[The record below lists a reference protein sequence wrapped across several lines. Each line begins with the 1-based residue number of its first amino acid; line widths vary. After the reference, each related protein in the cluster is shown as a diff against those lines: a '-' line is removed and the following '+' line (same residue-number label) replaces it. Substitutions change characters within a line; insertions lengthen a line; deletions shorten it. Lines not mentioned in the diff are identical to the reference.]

1 MKAVALKLVLRSWWR
16 NKVFS
21 VISIVSLAIG
31 IACAN
36 LLTVFVIHEFNLEA
50 DNPKRDRIYYMDQE
64 SPMKSGER
72 VSFVMGN
79 IPAGLKEKYP
89 EVEDFL
95 RIKGVLM
102 EYITIDSIQYDPF
115 RMVSVD
121 TSFLHFFP
129 FEVLCGDINH
139 VLAQPDQVALTEAC
153 AKKYFGNN
161 NPIGKTIGLSPA
173 YLGGPG
179 CTDRTYRIGAVLKD
193 RDQSFMNFE
202 ALVGNEEHFS
212 GGITLLLTQKPI
224 DTEKFAEQLKKDG
237 IQTFV
242 QDGSYHFDGFLDSY
256 FKEYNMES
264 ISYIKRGQSV
274 LLYVSFISAVLILLI
289 ACFNYINLNFSRL
302 LRQVRTIH
310 TQKLMGATSRE
321 ISKQLFADTFFTVIL
336 AFVLSLLITHDLVPV
351 FNNVVSGNLQTSF
364 FFSSQVLPLI
374 CCFIFILSVVP
385 ACYMS
390 RKISGLTLS
399 GYREFFTGNK
409 KRRIVTILSIAQYTM
424 SIGLIIA
431 TLTVNSQLHFIRQGG
446 ERYRNLIEVG
456 SYAGTS
462 RIPELVYELKMQP
475 EILNATTSG
484 GSLLEFGLSPITI
497 KQSDGSETYYSRA
510 QYMGGVDYLE
520 SLQISITHGLSAEK
534 AVERFDRPL
543 YITQKYADILI
554 PKGEDPVGKPLSQYD
569 NSFNNDIIAGTN
581 APMII
586 AGITEDIYT
595 GSMAEEVFPS
605 IIYIEREMNASV
617 GFAEI
622 RLGKD
627 RAKSLDAVRQ
637 VWQKVN
643 PDKFFSYTDIYGEF
657 MKRNKKAVE
666 LSHLLLMYSFIS
678 ISLTCFGLFGMALYA
693 TKQRTKEIGI
703 RKINGANT
711 LQIMLLLNKQFFGWI
726 CISFVF
732 AVPISWLW
740 LNRWL
745 DGFIYRTD
753 MSVGY
758 FLLAGLFTL
767 VITLLTVSWQSYK
780 AASGNPVQSL
790 NVD

>member
-1 MKAVALKLVLRSWWR
+1 MKAVALKLVFRSWWR
-16 NKVFS
+16 NKTFS

-31 IACAN
+31 IACTN
-36 LLTVFVIHEFNLEA
+36 LLAVFVIHEFNLEA

-72 VSFVMGN
+72 VSFVTGN
-79 IPAGLKEKYP
+79 IPVELKEKYP

-95 RIKGVLM
+95 RMKGVFM
-102 EYITIDSIQYDPF
+102 KYIIIDSIQYDPF
-115 RMVSVD
+115 LMVSVD
-121 TSFLHFFP
+121 SSFLHFFP
-129 FEVLCGDINH
+129 FEVLYGNINQ
-139 VLAQPDQVALTEAC
+139 VFTRPDQIAVTEAC

-161 NPIGKTIGLSPA
+161 NPIGKTIGL
-173 YLGGPG
+173 GG
-179 CTDRTYRIGAVLKD
+179 TSSTYRIGAVLKD

-212 GGITLLLTQKPI
+212 GGITLLMTKKPV
-224 DTEKFAEQLKKDG
+224 DTEKFASQLKKDG

-242 QDGSYHFDGFLDSY
+242 QDGSYHFDSFLDSY

-264 ISYIKRGQSV
+264 IGYIKRRQPA
-274 LLYVSFISAVLILLI
+274 LLYVSLISAVLILLI
-289 ACFNYINLNFSRL
+289 ACFNCINLNFSRL

-310 TQKLMGATSRE
+310 IQKLMGATSRE
-321 ISKQLFADTFFTVIL
+321 ISSQLFADTFFTVIL
-336 AFVLSLLITHDLVPV
+336 AFALSLLITHDLIPM

-374 CCFIFILSVVP
+374 CCFIFILSVIP

-390 RKISGLTLS
+390 CKISGLTLS

-409 KRRIVTILSIAQYTM
+409 KRRIVTILSIAQYTI

-431 TLTVNSQLHFIRQGG
+431 TLTVNSQLRFIREGG

-456 SYAGTS
+456 SYAGDA
-462 RIPELVYELKMQP
+462 RIPELVHELKMQP
-475 EILNATTSG
+475 EIQNVTTSG
-484 GSLLEFGLSPITI
+484 GSLLEFGLSPFTI
-497 KQSDGSETYYSRA
+497 KRSDGSESYYSRA
-510 QYMGGVDYLE
+510 QYLGGVDYLE
-520 SLQISITHGLSAEK
+520 SLQLSITHGLPAEE

-554 PKGEDPVGKPLSQYD
+554 PPGEDPVGKPLSQYD

-605 IIYIEREMNASV
+605 IIYIEKEINANV

-627 RAKSLDAVRQ
+627 NAKSLAAVRQ

-657 MKRNKKAVE
+657 MKLNKKAVE
-666 LSHLLLMYSFIS
+666 LSHSLLMYSFIS
-678 ISLTCFGLFGMALYA
+678 IFLTCFGLFGMAFYA

-711 LQIMLLLNKQFFGWI
+711 LQIMLLLNKQFVGWI

-753 MSVGY
+753 ISAGY

-790 NVD
+790 K

>member
-1 MKAVALKLVLRSWWR
+1 MKAVALKLVFRSWWR
-16 NKVFS
+16 NKIFS

-31 IACAN
+31 IACTN
-36 LLTVFVIHEFNLEA
+36 LLAVFVIHEFNLEA

-72 VSFVMGN
+72 VSFVTGN
-79 IPAGLKEKYP
+79 IPVELKEKYP

-95 RIKGVLM
+95 RMKGVFM
-102 EYITIDSIQYDPF
+102 KYIIIDSIQYDPF
-115 RMVSVD
+115 LMVSVD
-121 TSFLHFFP
+121 SSFLHFFP
-129 FEVLCGDINH
+129 FEVLYGNINQ
-139 VLAQPDQVALTEAC
+139 VFTRPDQIAVTEAC

-161 NPIGKTIGLSPA
+161 NPIGKTIGL
-173 YLGGPG
+173 GG
-179 CTDRTYRIGAVLKD
+179 TSSTYRIGAVLKD

-212 GGITLLLTQKPI
+212 GGITLLMTKKPV
-224 DTEKFAEQLKKDG
+224 DTEKFASQLKKDG

-242 QDGSYHFDGFLDSY
+242 QDGSYHFDSFLDSY

-264 ISYIKRGQSV
+264 IGYIKRRQPA
-274 LLYVSFISAVLILLI
+274 LLYVSLISAVLILLI
-289 ACFNYINLNFSRL
+289 ACFNCINLNFSRL

-310 TQKLMGATSRE
+310 IQKLMGATSRE
-321 ISKQLFADTFFTVIL
+321 ISSQLFADTFFTVIL
-336 AFVLSLLITHDLVPV
+336 AFALSLLITHDLRPM

-374 CCFIFILSVVP
+374 CCFIFILSVIP

-390 RKISGLTLS
+390 CKISGLTLS

-409 KRRIVTILSIAQYTM
+409 KRRIVTILSIAQYTI

-431 TLTVNSQLHFIRQGG
+431 TLTVNSQLRFIREGG

-456 SYAGTS
+456 SYAGDA
-462 RIPELVYELKMQP
+462 RILELVHELKMQP
-475 EILNATTSG
+475 EIQNVTTSG
-484 GSLLEFGLSPITI
+484 GSLLEFGLSPFTI
-497 KQSDGSETYYSRA
+497 KRSDGSESYYSRA

-520 SLQISITHGLSAEK
+520 SLQLSITHGLPAEE

-554 PKGEDPVGKPLSQYD
+554 PPGEDPVGKPLSQYD

-605 IIYIEREMNASV
+605 IIYIEKEINANV

-627 RAKSLDAVRQ
+627 NAKSLAAVRQ

-657 MKRNKKAVE
+657 MKLNKKAVE
-666 LSHLLLMYSFIS
+666 LSHSLLMYSFIS
-678 ISLTCFGLFGMALYA
+678 IFLTCFGLFGMAFYA

-711 LQIMLLLNKQFFGWI
+711 LQIMLLLNKQFVGWI

-753 MSVGY
+753 ISAGY

-790 NVD
+790 K

>member
-1 MKAVALKLVLRSWWR
+1 MKAVALKLVFRSWWR
-16 NKVFS
+16 NKTFS

-31 IACAN
+31 IACTN
-36 LLTVFVIHEFNLEA
+36 LLAVFVIHEFNLEA

-72 VSFVMGN
+72 VSFVTGN
-79 IPAGLKEKYP
+79 IPVELKEKYP

-95 RIKGVLM
+95 RMKGVFM
-102 EYITIDSIQYDPF
+102 KYIIIDSIQYDPF
-115 RMVSVD
+115 LMVSVD
-121 TSFLHFFP
+121 SSFLHFFP
-129 FEVLCGDINH
+129 FEVLYGNINQ
-139 VLAQPDQVALTEAC
+139 VFTRPDQIAVTEAC

-161 NPIGKTIGLSPA
+161 NPIGKTIGL
-173 YLGGPG
+173 GG
-179 CTDRTYRIGAVLKD
+179 TSSTYRIGAVLKD

-212 GGITLLLTQKPI
+212 GGITLLMTKKPV
-224 DTEKFAEQLKKDG
+224 DTEKFASQLKKDG

-242 QDGSYHFDGFLDSY
+242 QDGSYHFDSFLDSY

-264 ISYIKRGQSV
+264 IGYIKRRQPA
-274 LLYVSFISAVLILLI
+274 LLYVSLISAVLILLI
-289 ACFNYINLNFSRL
+289 ACFNCINLNFSRL

-310 TQKLMGATSRE
+310 IQKLMGATSRE
-321 ISKQLFADTFFTVIL
+321 ISSQLFADTFFTVIL
-336 AFVLSLLITHDLVPV
+336 AFALSLLITHDLIPM

-374 CCFIFILSVVP
+374 CCFIFILSVIP

-390 RKISGLTLS
+390 CKISGLTLS

-409 KRRIVTILSIAQYTM
+409 KRRIVTILSIAQYTI

-431 TLTVNSQLHFIRQGG
+431 TLTVNSQLRFIREGG

-456 SYAGTS
+456 SYAGDA
-462 RIPELVYELKMQP
+462 RILELVHELKMQP
-475 EILNATTSG
+475 EIQNVTTSG
-484 GSLLEFGLSPITI
+484 GSLLEFGLSPFTI
-497 KQSDGSETYYSRA
+497 KRSDGSESYYSRA

-520 SLQISITHGLSAEK
+520 SLQLSITHGLPAEE

-554 PKGEDPVGKPLSQYD
+554 PPGEDPVGKPLSQYD

-605 IIYIEREMNASV
+605 IIYIEKEINANV

-627 RAKSLDAVRQ
+627 NAKSLAAVRQ

-657 MKRNKKAVE
+657 MKLNKKSVE
-666 LSHLLLMYSFIS
+666 LSHSLLMYSFIS
-678 ISLTCFGLFGMALYA
+678 IFLTCFGLFGMAFYA

-711 LQIMLLLNKQFFGWI
+711 LQIMLLLNKQFVGWI

-753 MSVGY
+753 ISAGY

-790 NVD
+790 K

>member
-1 MKAVALKLVLRSWWR
+1 MKAVALKLVFRSWWR
-16 NKVFS
+16 NKTFS

-31 IACAN
+31 IACTN
-36 LLTVFVIHEFNLEA
+36 LLAVFVIHEFNLEA

-72 VSFVMGN
+72 VSFVTGN
-79 IPAGLKEKYP
+79 IPVELKEKYP

-95 RIKGVLM
+95 RMKGVFK
-102 EYITIDSIQYDPF
+102 EYIIIDSIQYDPF
-115 RMVSVD
+115 LMVSVD
-121 TSFLHFFP
+121 SSFLHFFP
-129 FEVLCGDINH
+129 FEVLYGNINQ
-139 VLAQPDQVALTEAC
+139 VFTRPDQIAVTEAC

-161 NPIGKTIGLSPA
+161 NPIGKTIGL
-173 YLGGPG
+173 GG
-179 CTDRTYRIGAVLKD
+179 TSSTYRIGAVLKD

-212 GGITLLLTQKPI
+212 GGITLLMTKKPV
-224 DTEKFAEQLKKDG
+224 DTEKFASQLKKDG

-242 QDGSYHFDGFLDSY
+242 QDGSFHFDSFLDSY

-264 ISYIKRGQSV
+264 IAYIKRRQPA
-274 LLYVSFISAVLILLI
+274 LLYVSLISAVLILLI
-289 ACFNYINLNFSRL
+289 ACFNCINLNFSRL

-310 TQKLMGATSRE
+310 IQKLMGATSRE
-321 ISKQLFADTFFTVIL
+321 ISSQLFADTFFTVIL
-336 AFVLSLLITHDLVPV
+336 AFALSLLITHDLIPM

-374 CCFIFILSVVP
+374 CCFIFILSVIP

-390 RKISGLTLS
+390 CKISGLTLS

-409 KRRIVTILSIAQYTM
+409 KRRIVTILSIAQYTI

-431 TLTVNSQLHFIRQGG
+431 TLTVNSQLRFIREGG

-456 SYAGTS
+456 SYAGDA
-462 RIPELVYELKMQP
+462 RILELVHELKMQP
-475 EILNATTSG
+475 EIQNVTTSG
-484 GSLLEFGLSPITI
+484 GSLLEFGLSPFTI
-497 KQSDGSETYYSRA
+497 KRSDGSESYYSRA
-510 QYMGGVDYLE
+510 QYLGGVDYLE
-520 SLQISITHGLSAEK
+520 SLQLSITHGLPAEE

-554 PKGEDPVGKPLSQYD
+554 PPGEDPVGKPLSQYD

-605 IIYIEREMNASV
+605 IIYIEKEINANV

-627 RAKSLDAVRQ
+627 NAKSLAAVRQ

-657 MKRNKKAVE
+657 MKLNKKAVE
-666 LSHLLLMYSFIS
+666 LSHSLLMYSFIS
-678 ISLTCFGLFGMALYA
+678 IFLTCFGLFGMAFYA

-711 LQIMLLLNKQFFGWI
+711 LQIMLLLNKQFVGWI

-753 MSVGY
+753 ISAGY

-790 NVD
+790 K